1 MLRNTFCHIPH
12 VGTLTERRLWSAGIR
27 DWDAFRA
34 AAGPPLS
41 PARTRLV
48 ARHLEES
55 ASHLE
60 NENPAYFYER
70 LAAKEHWRLFGE
82 FRRSAAYLDI
92 ETTGLG
98 GPGDHVTTI
107 ALYDGRSVHTY
118 VHGRNLD
125 DFADDVRNC
134 RLLVTYNGK
143 QFDLPFLRNF
153 LGPRLTQAHID
164 LRFVLAALGYR
175 GGLKGCEKKL
185 GLSRGGLE
193 GVDGF
198 FAVLLWRDYKERR
211 NAAALETLLAYNVE
225 DVVNL
230 ETLMVLAY
238 NMKLRETPFAATHAL
253 SIPPRPHVPFRPDRE
268 TIERIRKEHCFF

>member
-1 MLRNTFCHIPH
+1 MVRNTFCHIPH
-12 VGTLTERRLWSAGIR
+12 VGTFTERRLWSAGIR

-34 AAGPPLS
+34 SADPPLS
-41 PARTRLV
+41 PARTQLV
-48 ARHLEES
+48 AQHLDES

-60 NENPAYFYER
+60 NENPGYFYER
-70 LAAKEHWRLFGE
+70 LAANQHWRLFRE
-82 FRRSAAYLDI
+82 FRRSIAYLDI

-98 GPGDHVTTI
+98 SPGDHVTTI

-125 DFADDVRNC
+125 DFADDVRDC

-143 QFDLPFLRNF
+143 QFDLPFIRNF
-153 LGPRLTQAHID
+153 MGLRLGQAHID
-164 LRFVLAALGYR
+164 LRFVLAALGYK

-185 GLSRGGLE
+185 GLSRGDLE

-198 FAVLLWRDYKERR
+198 FAVLLWQDYQEHR

-238 NMKLRETPFAATHAL
+238 NMKLKETPFAGTHAL
-253 SIPPRPHVPFRPDRE
+253 AIPARPDVPFQADRE
-268 TIERIRKEHCFF
+268 TIERIRREHYFF